1 MKNIIVNKKK
11 TITSLVSFIIIAG
24 MAIQSLATNVDMAA
38 FVKKDTYMSKYYE
51 LDYRIDDIEA
61 ELERLYKFVCTN
73 VVSYHGAGADTVLTG
88 RIFLRK
94 NQTQTYHWSS
104 YPIVDLSE
112 EGYLRVNHMDQL
124 QSFGSHPKNDTFV
137 KEFPAS
143 LCKWGNGFEVKPET
157 KVRIKATRGVG
168 TGSGI
173 SWACSYSYELVMGP
187 FKKIP
192 YITTTGATNGFIM
205 STQQALAIAP
215 TSYTPYY
222 AYGTE
227 TEPTSWSSLGGSV
240 YYGNT
245 IFDTNDVSKY
255 DYDVANY
262 SYNKYDKSGTSC
274 KIYVNSALT
283 TDPSS
288 RTNVWLRLSG
298 SGTGDLINLNTS
310 DPTLT
315 TWNYNK

>member
-11 TITSLVSFIIIAG
+11 IITSLVSFIIIAG

-73 VVSYHGAGADTVLTG
+73 VVSYGGASSDNALAG
-88 RIFLRK
+88 RIFFRK
-94 NQTQTYHWSS
+94 NTTQTYHWSS
-104 YPIVDLSE
+104 FPIVDLSA

-124 QSFGSHPKNDTFV
+124 QSFGSHPKNDTLV

-157 KVRIKATRGVG
+157 KVRLKATRGVG

-173 SWACSYSYELVMGP
+173 SWSCTYFYELVMGP

-192 YITTTGATNGFIM
+192 YLTVTGMPNGFIM
-205 STQQALAIAP
+205 STQQALAMAP

-227 TEPTSWSSLGGSV
+227 TEPTSWSSLGGSIS
-240 YYGNT
+240 YSNT
-245 IFDTNDVSKY
+245 YFDINNISRY

-262 SYNKYDKSGTSC
+262 SYNKYDKSGLTC
-274 KIYVNSALT
+274 RINCNSAWT

-288 RTNVWLRLSG
+288 RTNVWLRLTG
-298 SGTGDLINLNTS
+298 SGNGDLYNLNTS
-310 DPTLT
+310 DLTLT